1 MRLSTTDRGRPH
13 RRFFIG
19 QCKSTSVPEPYVLAR
34 MDVHTSSYWQW
45 RGLAETKSTKERQ
58 KAQVEME
65 NAGTHV
71 RRKHIT
77 TIAICANICEYRR
90 QLRNM
95 YVKVLSQHKC
105 NKT

>member
-19 QCKSTSVPEPYVLAR
+19 QCRNKK
-34 MDVHTSSYWQW
+34 QW

-65 NAGTHV
+65 NAGTHG